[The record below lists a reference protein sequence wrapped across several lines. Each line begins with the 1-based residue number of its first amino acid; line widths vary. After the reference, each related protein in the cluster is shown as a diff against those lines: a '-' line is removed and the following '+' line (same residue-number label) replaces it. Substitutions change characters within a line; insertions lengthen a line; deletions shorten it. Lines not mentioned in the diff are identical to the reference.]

1 MPTFRAV
8 PLTIA
13 VMLAAS
19 ITSAAGQQYPT
30 KPIRLVIPSAPGGS
44 NDVVGRPIA
53 TFLSERLGRQIIVDN
68 RAGAG
73 TMIGT
78 ELASKAPN
86 DGYTLLVVSI
96 AFAVNPWLYDL
107 TGRYDPI
114 KSFTPIAMLAAGPN
128 VLAVNPSLPANNV
141 KELIAL
147 AKEKPGKI
155 GWASS
160 GVGSFQHLGGSLFE
174 MMAGV
179 KFLGVRF
186 KGGGPAMIDVVAG
199 HNQVVFSSLV
209 QTTGQIQSGKLKAL
223 GVGGKK
229 RVPILPDVPTIAEA
243 GVPGY
248 EASNWW
254 GIVAPAGVPQ
264 AVVDRIRKELAVV
277 LTAKPVI
284 EQFANEGAEVVQ
296 MSQAEFADFIAAE
309 LKKWQ
314 QVVKESGMKAE

>member
-1 MPTFRAV
+1 LRSPLSSRA
-8 PLTIA
+8 LKTI
-13 VMLAAS
+13 S
-19 ITSAAGQQYPT
+19 
-30 KPIRLVIPSAPGGS
+30 
-44 NDVVGRPIA
+44 RP
-53 TFLSERLGRQIIVDN
+53 FGENEKSEI
-68 RAGAG
+68 
-73 TMIGT
+73 
-78 ELASKAPN
+78 
-86 DGYTLLVVSI
+86 
-96 AFAVNPWLYDL
+96 
-107 TGRYDPI
+107 
-114 KSFTPIAMLAAGPN
+114 
-128 VLAVNPSLPANNV
+128 
-141 KELIAL
+141 
-147 AKEKPGKI
+147 EKPGKI

-199 HNQVVFSSLV
+199 HNQVAFSSLV
-209 QTTGQIQSGKLKAL
+209 QTTGQIQSGKLKPL
-223 GVGGKK
+223 GVGSMK
-229 RVPILPDVPTIAEA
+229 RVPILPDVPTISEA

-264 AVVDRIRKELAVV
+264 AVVDRLRKELAVV
-277 LTAKPVI
+277 QTAKPVI

-314 QVVKESGMKAE
+314 RVVQESGMKAE

>member
-1 MPTFRAV
+1 MPAMRAV
-8 PLTIA
+8 PLTVA
-13 VMLAAS
+13 AMLAAS
-19 ITSAAGQQYPT
+19 ITSAAAQQYPT
-30 KPIRLVIPSAPGGS
+30 KPIRLIIPSAPGGS

-53 TFLSERLGRQIIVDN
+53 AFLGERLGRQIIVDN

-78 ELASKAPN
+78 ELASKMPN

-107 TGRYDPI
+107 KGRYDPI
-114 KSFTPIAMLAAGPN
+114 KSFTPIAMLASGPN
-128 VLAVNPSLPANNV
+128 VLAVNPSLPVNNV

-147 AKEKPGKI
+147 AKEKPGKV
-155 GWASS
+155 GWASA

-174 MMAGV
+174 LQAGV
-179 KFLGVRF
+179 RFLGVRF

-199 HNQVVFSSLV
+199 HNQVAFSSLV
-209 QTTGQIQSGKLKAL
+209 QTTAQIQGGKLKAL

-229 RVPILPDVPTIAEA
+229 RAAILPDVPTISEA